1 MGGVSEA
8 LDLRA
13 RSAHPGDLPY
23 ILSTWVRSYGSGI
36 PSARRQ
42 QAVADYRRRYVD
54 RVMASDPHIVLLCS
68 PESRN
73 TLHGYAVAVG
83 DALAW
88 VYVAR
93 DLRGLGLAKRAITA
107 ALRGYP
113 ETIRVHC
120 AWPWDSGRFVFEKLK
135 EAA

>member
-1 MGGVSEA
+1 MTHPDADS
-8 LDLRA
+8 LRQ
-13 RSAHPGDLPY
+13 RSATPSDMPY
-23 ILSTWVRSYGSGI
+23 VLSTWVRSYGSGI

-54 RVMASDPHIVLLCS
+54 RIMASDPHIVLLCS

-88 VYVAR
+88 CYVAK
-93 DLRGLGLAKRAITA
+93 DLRGLGLAKRAITG

-113 ETIRVHC
+113 EKIPVHC
-120 AWPWDSGRFVFEKLK
+120 VWPWQSERFVFEKLK

>member
-1 MGGVSEA
+1 MTDA
-8 LDLRA
+8 DNLRQ
-13 RSAHPGDLPY
+13 RSATPSDMPY
-23 ILSTWVRSYGSGI
+23 VYSTWVRSYASGV
-36 PSARRQ
+36 SSDRRQ
-42 QAVADYRRRYVD
+42 QAVVRFRDGYVD
-54 RVMASDPHIVLLCS
+54 LVMNSDPHIVLLCS

-73 TLHGYAVAVG
+73 TLHGYAVAVDG
-83 DALAW
+83 ALAW

-93 DLRGLGLAKRAITA
+93 DLRRLGLARRAITA

-120 AWPWDSGRFVFEKLK
+120 AWPWDSERFVFEKLK

>member
-1 MGGVSEA
+1 MTHPDADS
-8 LDLRA
+8 LRQ
-13 RSAHPGDLPY
+13 RSATPSDMPY
-23 ILSTWVRSYGSGI
+23 VLATWVRSYGSGI

-54 RVMASDPHIVLLCS
+54 RIMASDPHIVLLCS

-73 TLHGYAVAVG
+73 TLHGWCCAIAGGV
-83 DALAW
+83 AW
-88 VYVAR
+88 VYVAK
-93 DLRGLGLAKRAITA
+93 DLRRLGLARRLITA
-107 ALRGYP
+107 ALREYP

-120 AWPWDSGRFVFEKLK
+120 AWPWTSDRFRFEKLK